1 MKVVIGISEKRY
13 YWLKLEEGFFNEKEI
28 KKLRRIAGGDTYT
41 IIYLK
46 MMLMS
51 LQFEGKLFFEGVEET
66 FIEELA
72 LMLDEDIDNVKVT
85 VSYLISTGLMKEVN
99 PIEAELTK
107 IPSMI
112 GSEQASAARVR
123 RHRERLK
130 ELKATEGYEQLPEDT
145 TGKAL
150 QSNSDVTN
158 GNTDIDIEK
167 ETDTHK
173 EEIREIV
180 SYLNEK
186 IGSRYRPGT
195 EVTKKHINARLNEG
209 FTVDDCKTVID
220 IKADEWLG
228 NKDMKKYLRPQTLF
242 GTNFESYL
250 NQQTPSEKEKVE
262 ESAADDEEYKAFME
276 RFKGRYE

>member
-1 MKVVIGISEKRY
+1 MIGISEKRY

-51 LQFEGKLFFEGVEET
+51 LQFEGKLFFDGLEDT

-72 LMLDEDIDNVKVT
+72 LMLDEDVDNVKVT

-130 ELKATEGYEQLPEDT
+130 QLNGTEGCERLPEDT
-145 TGKAL
+145 TRKAL
-150 QSNSDVTN
+150 QSNNDVTN

-186 IGSRYRPGT
+186 IGSKYRPS
-195 EVTKKHINARLNEG
+195 TKETKSHINARLNEG
-209 FTVDDCKTVID
+209 FTVEDCKTVID
-220 IKADEWLG
+220 IKTDEWLG
-228 NKDMKKYLRPQTLF
+228 DEKMQKFLRPQTLF

-250 NQQTPSEKEKVE
+250 NQPVPSKKEKVE
-262 ESAADDEEYKAFME
+262 ELVADDEDYKAFME
-276 RFKGRYE
+276 RFKGMYE